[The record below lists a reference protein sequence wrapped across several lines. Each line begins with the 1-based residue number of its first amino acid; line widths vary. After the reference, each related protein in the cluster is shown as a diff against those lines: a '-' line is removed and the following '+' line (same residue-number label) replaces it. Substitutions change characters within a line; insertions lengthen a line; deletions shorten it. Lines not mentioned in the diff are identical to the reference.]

1 MKRAGAAHAAHH
13 LVEDEQG
20 AVTVAD
26 LPHRPEVAFGR
37 RHAAGGGSDDGLGN
51 ESGHRVG
58 AEAPEFSLQFG
69 GQPRRKPGFGFIV
82 ALFAIR
88 ECRCHMTEGG
98 RQQGRIGFAAPR
110 VSARGQRAQGIPVVA
125 LPAGDETLALR
136 LAAFDEILARQ
147 LDAGFDRFRS
157 AADQVG
163 VAEAAGLIAD
173 EQVGQRFGRLRRE
186 KAGMGIS
193 QFRRLP
199 GNGLARLDAAAARP
213 PGGALQQLHGAVRV
227 AQAGN
232 GGTAGAIE
240 NPAPILGSEPNAV
253 AADRYRGRF
262 AQASMQHAA
271 MSGAHHIHPFSA
283 TYCDIA
289 ARRASVSLR
298 RRFAPAPPSAN
309 VTAASD
315 CAIAIAPVRLGKKP
329 GEAAASNRSR

>member
-1 MKRAGAAHAAHH
+1 
-13 LVEDEQG
+13 
-20 AVTVAD
+20 
-26 LPHRPEVAFGR
+26 
-37 RHAAGGGSDDGLGN
+37 
-51 ESGHRVG
+51 
-58 AEAPEFSLQFG
+58 
-69 GQPRRKPGFGFIV
+69 
-82 ALFAIR
+82 
-88 ECRCHMTEGG
+88 MTEGG

-199 GNGLARLDAAAARP
+199 GNGLDHARMLMSET
-213 PGGALQQLHGAVRV
+213 
-227 AQAGN
+227 GN